1 MRALRLPRTLAFAA
15 VLALAALLAACA
27 TPPQPEIGEQPPP
40 GAITWPQALTL
51 IRSGRVRM
59 VMQTHSL
66 DVTLQ
71 TTSGE
76 HYTTREPSID
86 AVITAI
92 RGEAP
97 NAGEIVIATE

>member
-1 MRALRLPRTLAFAA
+1 MRTVRLARTLAFTA
-15 VLALAALLAACA
+15 VIALFALFAACA
-27 TPPQPEIGEQPPP
+27 TPPPAAIGEQPPP
-40 GAITWPQALTL
+40 GAISWSQALTL

-59 VMQTHSL
+59 VMQAHSL

-92 RGEAP
+92 RDEAP
-97 NAGEIVIATE
+97 NAGEIAIATE

>member
-1 MRALRLPRTLAFAA
+1 M
-15 VLALAALLAACA
+15 LALAALLAACA
-27 TPPQPEIGEQPPP
+27 APLPPAIGEQPPP

-86 AVITAI
+86 AVIRAV

-97 NAGEIVIATE
+97 NADEIAIATE

>member
-1 MRALRLPRTLAFAA
+1 MRALRLARAFAFAA
-15 VLALAALLAACA
+15 VLALFALFAACA
-27 TPPQPEIGEQPPP
+27 TPPPPAIGEQPPP
-40 GAITWPQALTL
+40 GAITWQQALTL

-59 VMQTHSL
+59 VMQAHSL

-86 AVITAI
+86 AVITAV
-92 RGEAP
+92 REEAP
-97 NAGEIVIATE
+97 NADEIAIATE